1 MKTVFIWSKSCSDVL
16 TAWKS
21 SNEDNVPQKTCPPF
35 LTSDPVQPDPTRLTS
50 STEAE
55 LNPTYHFHLF
65 QLMKLL
71 VLSFLSS
78 IFQLRLAACCLCRAS
93 QGEKIDS
100 LLLVGWICLLL
111 YLDYKH
117 INTMFSV
124 VFCSVWAP
132 GLLKLQEL
140 LSQTRFSSRS
150 AAGIQPSERILF
162 MRKSENVCTYPP
174 RILRSIN
181 CNP

>member
-1 MKTVFIWSKSCSDVL
+1 
-16 TAWKS
+16 
-21 SNEDNVPQKTCPPF
+21 
-35 LTSDPVQPDPTRLTS
+35 
-50 STEAE
+50 
-55 LNPTYHFHLF
+55 
-65 QLMKLL
+65 MKLL

-181 CNP
+181 CNPQKWRTGFTFFHHLKNKLSNKKQSVYFLLQIFYYTENKTKLIYRDLFSNM